1 MVLAMMGVLAIAA
14 SGITLF
20 LYAFKFCEHFES
32 HTIKAI
38 NRINELADRSF
49 RIEATKSELED
60 AKKSQEHLIQVYT
73 KYRLFW
79 VLIPN
84 ILLVISLV
92 SAIPYTTSFF
102 NNPPLLIPWIIF
114 YLAGAIMPIIG
125 ASIAMIKQPTRKYLE
140 IKKKYT
146 EPSPPH
152 KTTTQ
157 TE

>member
-1 MVLAMMGVLAIAA
+1 MMGILAIAA

-20 LYAFKFCEHFES
+20 LYAFKLCEHFELD
-32 HTIKAI
+32 TIKAI
-38 NRINELADRSF
+38 NRINELAESSK
-49 RIEATKSELED
+49 IEATKSELED
-60 AKKSQEHLIQVYT
+60 AKKSQEHLIEVYT
-73 KYRLFW
+73 KYRLLW
-79 VLIPN
+79 ILIPN
-84 ILLVISLV
+84 ILLAISLI

-102 NNPPLLIPWIIF
+102 NNPQLLIPWIIF